1 MNIVEILTN
10 GFLVQVM
17 AGMLMN
23 LQIAAVAL
31 ALGLVFGLP
40 LAWAHLRGGYIGAAS
55 NLIVALM
62 RASPTFVVMFVLL
75 NMSPGDKG
83 DGVKFAAVALSLA
96 PYAAAYC
103 ADNGLEALRF
113 WRADARADAFLFL
126 PNLMRAFFVLVMASS
141 SGAAVG
147 LSEGIAIILR
157 HAEPLSSLQDKL
169 LLFGMGIACFGIP
182 LQAGYIL
189 VGFVQRR
196 LAFRQP

>member
-1 MNIVEILTN
+1 
-10 GFLVQVM
+10 
-17 AGMLMN
+17 
-23 LQIAAVAL
+23 
-31 ALGLVFGLP
+31 
-40 LAWAHLRGGYIGAAS
+40 
-55 NLIVALM
+55 
-62 RASPTFVVMFVLL
+62 
-75 NMSPGDKG
+75 
-83 DGVKFAAVALSLA
+83 
-96 PYAAAYC
+96 
-103 ADNGLEALRF
+103 
-113 WRADARADAFLFL
+113 
-126 PNLMRAFFVLVMASS
+126 MRAFFVLVMASS